1 MAETATMERDP
12 ASAHNTHV
20 DVLIVGAGIS
30 GIGSAKHVLDQ
41 CPDKSILILEAKD
54 TFGGTWETHKYPG
67 TRSDS
72 DLYTFGY
79 RFKPWIGN
87 PIATRA
93 EIHKYMGEVI
103 EESGLGDRIRYGHR
117 ITGCSWSS
125 AENLWTVEAFDKASG
140 ETQHFTAGFLWMCQG
155 YYDHEKPYWPDWEGM
170 ADFRGQLIHAQLWD
184 PATDIAGK
192 RIVVIGSGATAATI
206 VPAVAADAAHVTM
219 LQRSP
224 TYFYASPN
232 ENELAKALREGGIDE
247 PTIHRVVRTKIN
259 HEQKTIT
266 QRCVD
271 EPEVVKE
278 ELFAMARSYLG
289 EDYDMSPHFTPRYR
303 PWQQRLAF
311 LPDGDLFKAI
321 ASGKASVVT
330 DHIDRFTEGGIL
342 LKSGETIEADIIVA
356 ATGFNLSVMGDIPF
370 VVDGK
375 AVAWGDT
382 VTYRGMM
389 FTGVPN
395 LAWVFGYLR
404 YSWTLRVD
412 IMGDFVCR
420 LLTAMDAKR
429 AKRVDVQLRA
439 EDEEMPILP
448 WIEEENFSAPYLVRD
463 LHKMPKRG
471 DKADWRHNQ
480 DYWRE
485 KDDFPAIDLD
495 GAEFV
500 YQ

>member
-1 MAETATMERDP
+1 M
-12 ASAHNTHV
+12 
-20 DVLIVGAGIS
+20 
-30 GIGSAKHVLDQ
+30 
-41 CPDKSILILEAKD
+41 
-54 TFGGTWETHKYPG
+54 
-67 TRSDS
+67 
-72 DLYTFGY
+72 
-79 RFKPWIGN
+79 
-87 PIATRA
+87 
-93 EIHKYMGEVI
+93 
-103 EESGLGDRIRYGHR
+103 
-117 ITGCSWSS
+117 
-125 AENLWTVEAFDKASG
+125 
-140 ETQHFTAGFLWMCQG
+140 
-155 YYDHEKPYWPDWEGM
+155 
-170 ADFRGQLIHAQLWD
+170 
-184 PATDIAGK
+184 
-192 RIVVIGSGATAATI
+192 
-206 VPAVAADAAHVTM
+206 
-219 LQRSP
+219 
-224 TYFYASPN
+224 
-232 ENELAKALREGGIDE
+232 GGIDE

-289 EDYDMSPHFTPRYR
+289 EDYDMAPHFTPRYR

-311 LPDGDLFKAI
+311 LPDGDLFKAV

-370 VVDGK
+370 AVDGK
-375 AVAWGDT
+375 TVKWGDT

-420 LLTAMDAKR
+420 LLTAMDAKQ
-429 AKRVDVQLRA
+429 AKRVDVQLRS
-439 EDEEMPILP
+439 EDAEMPILP

-485 KDDFPAIDLD
+485 KDDFPAINLD
-495 GAEFV
+495 GTEFV